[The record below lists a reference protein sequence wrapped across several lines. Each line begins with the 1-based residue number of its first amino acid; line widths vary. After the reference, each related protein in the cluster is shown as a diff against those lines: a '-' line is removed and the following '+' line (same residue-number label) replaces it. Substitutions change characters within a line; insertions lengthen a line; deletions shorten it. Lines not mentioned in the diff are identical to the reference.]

1 MRGAYILA
9 GCRKPAK
16 DVGSKWIFVFAFG
29 FLAALHEQRCPFME
43 SRFPD
48 GPVGAGSTQGSFPGE
63 PLVAMPLC
71 LSLPMP
77 IGSLANLVIASL
89 AK

>member
-1 MRGAYILA
+1 MRGVYILA

-16 DVGSKWIFVFAFG
+16 DVGSKWIFVFAFV

-48 GPVGAGSTQGSFPGE
+48 GPVEAGSCYCLVGE
-63 PLVAMPLC
+63 VAGEFTSRDGQSVCLC
-71 LSLPMP
+71 FK
-77 IGSLANLVIASL
+77 IR
-89 AK
+89 

>member
-1 MRGAYILA
+1 MRRAYILA
-9 GCRKPAK
+9 GCREPAK
-16 DVGSKWIFVFAFG
+16 DVGSNWIFVFAFVV
-29 FLAALHEQRCPFME
+29 LAALHEQRCPFME
-43 SRFPD
+43 SRFPV
-48 GPVGAGSTQGSFPGE
+48 GPVGAKFTQGSFPGE

-77 IGSLANLVIASL
+77 IGSLANLVITSL